1 MKDIIMFDES
11 NILWG
16 SNEQNIMQMRRNM
29 TYINCILRQ
38 RGYIYLNQI
47 YECFEANWDTQR
59 YNHCISYNGKEIR
72 FEINIFDDKP
82 ELGYLIDIIW

>member
-29 TYINCILRQ
+29 THINDILRQ

-47 YECFEANWDTQR
+47 YECFETNWDTQR
-59 YNHCISYNGKEIR
+59 YNHCILYNGKEIR